1 MRILVIVILLVTPIA
16 TAEVASSDVG
26 PVALGS
32 SYMAVCEK
40 IQSCARVEFSLGQ
53 IPAEHGPVLDAALNG
68 LCAGVHRSIEVL
80 ANYPELETSGFAC
93 AESLLQLSC
102 DDLVGDRQTTACHTL
117 IEQAEQLGLT
127 LN

>member
-1 MRILVIVILLVTPIA
+1 MRILVIVFLLVTPIA
-16 TAEVASSDVG
+16 TAEAGSSDLE

-40 IQSCARVEFSLGQ
+40 IQSCARAEFSLGQ

-68 LCAGVHRSIEVL
+68 LCTGVFRSIEGL
-80 ANYPELETSGFAC
+80 ANYPELEAPGLAC
-93 AESLLQLSC
+93 AESLLQLGC
-102 DDLVGDRQTTACHTL
+102 DDLVGDRQTAACHTL